1 MRLTTKFRYG
11 SRAVL
16 EIARNASA
24 GPVKRKDIVRNQGI
38 PDSYLENI
46 LIDLKKGGLI
56 KAIRGPRG
64 GFALIGKPEEISLF
78 DVALVFEGSL
88 SPTDCLLHPES
99 CKRVSKC
106 VTRGVWEKLKA
117 AREKVLKE
125 ATISSL
131 LEGLNG
137 ISGNNKQKRSRK

>member
-16 EIARNASA
+16 EIARKGST
-24 GPVKRKDIVRNQGI
+24 GPVKRKDIVLNQGI

-46 LIDLKKGGLI
+46 LIDLKNGGLI

-64 GFALIGKPEEISLF
+64 GFTLIGKPEEISLF

-88 SPTDCLLHPES
+88 SPVDCLDNPED
-99 CKRVSKC
+99 CHRVGDC
-106 VTRGVWEKLKA
+106 VTRSVWKKLKTA
-117 AREKVLKE
+117 QENVLKE
-125 ATISSL
+125 ATIRSL
-131 LEGLNG
+131 LDELN
-137 ISGNNKQKRSRK
+137 